1 MSCIEEAAIRQITPL
16 VSIVKL
22 AHGNIGSKGN
32 TTCMWNHSK
41 LCTILPNLP
50 STCQYFVLS
59 YEAKKSKIILKS
71 TKFERIKIQRCLELL
86 LCTVEGVW
94 KEKETFKIKISQENL
109 EKWPEIGEI
118 RDLDEVVTVPI
129 AEEIIQSEKRDLED
143 IEKNNF

>member
-59 YEAKKSKIILKS
+59 HEAKKKKNKIVLKL
-71 TKFERIKIQRCLELL
+71 TK
-86 LCTVEGVW
+86 
-94 KEKETFKIKISQENL
+94 
-109 EKWPEIGEI
+109 IG
-118 RDLDEVVTVPI
+118 RKK
-129 AEEIIQSEKRDLED
+129 KRKKK
-143 IEKNNF
+143 KNNKKY